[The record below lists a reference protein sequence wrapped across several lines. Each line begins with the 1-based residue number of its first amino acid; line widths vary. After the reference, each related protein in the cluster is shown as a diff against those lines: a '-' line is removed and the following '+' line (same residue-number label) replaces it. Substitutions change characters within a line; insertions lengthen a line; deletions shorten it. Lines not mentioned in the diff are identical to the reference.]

1 MVFKMRKA
9 IDRGNTA
16 ITETDKKVL
25 EMLRRDFE
33 GIRLEGLDIV
43 EIVKNLEEVKEEY
56 QAAKNYYER
65 LRDVKRME
73 IDLEYRE
80 ACQNARDIG
89 YIQKAQQDRARAYL
103 ALDLQDQELIE
114 ARQKTNRLKEQKDK
128 LESIVNAFINENKEI
143 IEEVKKEQLKQDI
156 IKAGLLKYGG

>member
-9 IDRGNTA
+9 IDRGYTTHSEIN
-16 ITETDKKVL
+16 KKVL
-25 EMLRRDFE
+25 EMLRRDIE
-33 GIRLEGLDIV
+33 GVRVEGLDIV
-43 EIVKNLEEVKEEY
+43 EIVKNLEEVREKY

-73 IDLEYRE
+73 IEQEYRE

-89 YIQKAQQDRARAYL
+89 FIQKAQKDRARAYL

-114 ARQKTNRLKEQKDK
+114 ARQKTNSLKEQKDK
-128 LESIVNAFINENKEI
+128 LERIVNAFIDENKEI

>member
-1 MVFKMRKA
+1 MRKA
-9 IDRGNTA
+9 KDIGNNA
-16 ITETDKKVL
+16 HSEIDKKVL
-25 EMLRRDFE
+25 EMLRRDIE
-33 GIRLEGLDIV
+33 GVRVEGLDIV
-43 EIVKNLEEVKEEY
+43 EIVKNLEEVREEY
-56 QAAKNYYER
+56 QTAKNYYER

-89 YIQKAQQDRARAYL
+89 FIQKAQKDRARAYL

-114 ARQKTNRLKEQKDK
+114 TRQKTNRLKEQKNK
-128 LESIVNAFINENKEI
+128 LESIVNAFIDENKDI

>member
-1 MVFKMRKA
+1 MVKMRKA
-9 IDRGNTA
+9 IDIGNNA
-16 ITETDKKVL
+16 HSEIDKKVL
-25 EMLRRDFE
+25 EMLRRDIE
-33 GIRLEGLDIV
+33 GVRVEGLDII
-43 EIVKNLEEVKEEY
+43 EIVKNLEEVREEY

-89 YIQKAQQDRARAYL
+89 FIQKAQKDRARAYL

-128 LESIVNAFINENKEI
+128 LESIVNAFIEENKDI

>member
-9 IDRGNTA
+9 IDIGNNA
-16 ITETDKKVL
+16 HSEIDKKVL
-25 EMLRRDFE
+25 EMLRRDIE
-33 GIRLEGLDIV
+33 GVRVEGLDII
-43 EIVKNLEEVKEEY
+43 EIVKNLEEVREEY
-56 QAAKNYYER
+56 QAVKNYYER
-65 LRDVKRME
+65 LRDVKKME

-89 YIQKAQQDRARAYL
+89 FIQKAQKDRARAYL

-128 LESIVNAFINENKEI
+128 LESIVNAFIEENKEI
-143 IEEVKKEQLKQDI
+143 IQEVKKEQLKQDI

>member
-1 MVFKMRKA
+1 MVKMRKA
-9 IDRGNTA
+9 IDIGNNA
-16 ITETDKKVL
+16 LSEIDKKVL
-25 EMLRRDFE
+25 EMLRRDIE
-33 GIRLEGLDIV
+33 GVRVEGLDIV
-43 EIVKNLEEVKEEY
+43 EIVKNLEEVREEY

-89 YIQKAQQDRARAYL
+89 FIQKAQKDRARAYL

-128 LESIVNAFINENKEI
+128 LESIVNAFIEENKEI
-143 IEEVKKEQLKQDI
+143 IQEVKKEQLKQDI

>member
-1 MVFKMRKA
+1 MRKA
-9 IDRGNTA
+9 IDIGNTA
-16 ITETDKKVL
+16 HSEIDKKVL
-25 EMLRRDFE
+25 EMLRRDIE
-33 GIRLEGLDIV
+33 GVRVEGLDIV
-43 EIVKNLEEVKEEY
+43 EIVKNLEEVREEY

-89 YIQKAQQDRARAYL
+89 FIQKAQKDRARAYL

-128 LESIVNAFINENKEI
+128 LESIVNAFIEENKEI
-143 IEEVKKEQLKQDI
+143 IQEVKKEQLKQDI

>member
-1 MVFKMRKA
+1 MRKA
-9 IDRGNTA
+9 IDRGYTTHSEIN
-16 ITETDKKVL
+16 KKVL
-25 EMLRRDFE
+25 EMMRRDIE
-33 GIRLEGLDIV
+33 GVRVEGLDIV
-43 EIVKNLEEVKEEY
+43 EIVKNLEEVREEY

-73 IDLEYRE
+73 IEQEYRE

-89 YIQKAQQDRARAYL
+89 FIQKAQKDRARAYL

-128 LESIVNAFINENKEI
+128 LESIVNAFIDENKEI

>member
-65 LRDVKRME
+65 LKDVKKKE
-73 IDLEYRE
+73 IDLEYIE

-89 YIQKAQQDRARAYL
+89 FIQKAQRDRARAYL
-103 ALDLQDQELIE
+103 DLDLQDKEVIE

-128 LESIVNAFINENKEI
+128 LESIVNAFIEENKEI
-143 IEEVKKEQLKQDI
+143 IQEVKKEQLKQDI

>member
-1 MVFKMRKA
+1 MVKMRKA
-9 IDRGNTA
+9 IDIGNNA
-16 ITETDKKVL
+16 HSEIDKKVL
-25 EMLRRDFE
+25 EMLRRDIE
-33 GIRLEGLDIV
+33 GVRVEGLDII
-43 EIVKNLEEVKEEY
+43 EIVKNLEEVREEY

-89 YIQKAQQDRARAYL
+89 FIQKAQKDRARAYL

-128 LESIVNAFINENKEI
+128 LESIVNAFIEENKEI
-143 IEEVKKEQLKQDI
+143 IQEVKKEQLKQDI

>member
-1 MVFKMRKA
+1 MRKA
-9 IDRGNTA
+9 KDIGNNA
-16 ITETDKKVL
+16 HSEIDKKVL
-25 EMLRRDFE
+25 EMLRRDIE
-33 GIRLEGLDIV
+33 GVRVEGLDIV
-43 EIVKNLEEVKEEY
+43 EIVKNLEEVREEY
-56 QAAKNYYER
+56 QTAKNYYER

-89 YIQKAQQDRARAYL
+89 FIQKAQKDRARAYL

-128 LESIVNAFINENKEI
+128 LESIVNAFIEENKEI
-143 IEEVKKEQLKQDI
+143 IQEVKKEQLKQDI

>member
-1 MVFKMRKA
+1 MRKA
-9 IDRGNTA
+9 IDIGNNA
-16 ITETDKKVL
+16 HSEIDKKVL
-25 EMLRRDFE
+25 EMLRRDIE
-33 GIRLEGLDIV
+33 GVRVEGLDIV
-43 EIVKNLEEVKEEY
+43 EIVKNLEEVREEY

-89 YIQKAQQDRARAYL
+89 FIQKAQKDRARAYL

-128 LESIVNAFINENKEI
+128 LESIVNAFIEENKEI
-143 IEEVKKEQLKQDI
+143 IQEVKKEQLKQDI